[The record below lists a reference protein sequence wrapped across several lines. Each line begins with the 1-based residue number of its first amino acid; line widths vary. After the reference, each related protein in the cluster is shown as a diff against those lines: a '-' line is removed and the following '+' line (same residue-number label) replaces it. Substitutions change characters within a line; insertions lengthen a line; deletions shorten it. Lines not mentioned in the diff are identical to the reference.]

1 MHEEHADLEADQKND
16 RRDVQILS
24 ESEPLIRQPLIPAP
38 TPSLQPSLARPL
50 RPKSADDINPV
61 PLHPTVT
68 KWLESSGPSTAAA
81 VEHGQD
87 GAGGSKPMQQRRGVV
102 VDLRRMNQAQL
113 AELARTHNARFNIG
127 DPVGE
132 VLDGIR
138 ERAQVTNPE
147 SVAYP
152 DTIGGNPKWGR
163 LARVF
168 LHWYTWAC

>member
-1 MHEEHADLEADQKND
+1 MHEEHADLEADQNND

-24 ESEPLIRQPLIPAP
+24 ESQRLIPAP

-50 RPKSADDINPV
+50 RPKSADDINPA

-68 KWLESSGPSTAAA
+68 KWLEGAGSSSAAA

-87 GAGGSKPMQQRRGVV
+87 GAGGSTPMQQRRGVV
-102 VDLRRMNQAQL
+102 VDLRRMSQAQL

-127 DPVGE
+127 DPVGD

-138 ERAQVTNPE
+138 ERAQITNPE

-152 DTIGGNPKWGR
+152 DTIGGNPK
-163 LARVF
+163 
-168 LHWYTWAC
+168 